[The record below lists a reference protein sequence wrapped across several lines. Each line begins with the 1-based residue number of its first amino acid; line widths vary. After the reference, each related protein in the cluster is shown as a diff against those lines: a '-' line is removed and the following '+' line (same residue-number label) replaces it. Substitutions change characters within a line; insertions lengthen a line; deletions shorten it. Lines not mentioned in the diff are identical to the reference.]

1 MLSEYLP
8 EDSQQAFIMFPIV
21 PDDLSFIYPK

>member
-1 MLSEYLP
+1 MLSDNVP

-21 PDDLSFIYPK
+21 LDDLFFIKP